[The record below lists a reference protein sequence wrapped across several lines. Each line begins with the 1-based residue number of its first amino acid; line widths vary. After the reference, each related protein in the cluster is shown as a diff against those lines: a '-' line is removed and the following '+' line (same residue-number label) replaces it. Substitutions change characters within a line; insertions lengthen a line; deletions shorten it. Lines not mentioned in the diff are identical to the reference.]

1 PPVRPPRI
9 QTPIIWARSILA
21 LAFAL
26 FAALATRFF
35 TANDPS
41 NRYISKNLD
50 LLTLTSHDLS
60 DLLQNGTVSSVQLVQ
75 EYYRR
80 ILRDDRAGFQLHS
93 IISLAPLDK
102 TLAIAQERDEER
114 HASKLRGLL
123 QGIPLIVKDNMVTDP
138 VRGMPTTYGAYALQ
152 YSRYPLN
159 AFVVSKAEEAGAIT
173 IAKANLVE
181 LAGTLTEV
189 VGLSWGNGCKPDPC
203 GSSSGSGV
211 AVASGFAPVSL
222 GTDTTGSVTCVADFN
237 ALYGIRPS
245 FGLLSRTGILSTTAS
260 FDTPGILAKSAVDVA
275 QWLDVLAQPDGRDP
289 ITVEAHKNRSPSYIE
304 GLHQDWKRWRIGV
317 LDRGAFWNASRAIF
331 VTPEQDLQKL
341 AESNDALVKMEALG
355 ATVVDDVPY
364 PLAAESRQVLDTYS
378 ARLYHELK
386 DNLDAYLSRLENT
399 SIHNVKQL
407 YKFNKANPKL
417 AFDKGHDDQEF
428 LEGALA
434 SNLTAT
440 ELDANLALLEHY
452 SREVNTEAILDK
464 YNLDFVVFPGF
475 TWMNVYNALSG
486 NPYGVVPLGR
496 YHNGRPFGLGFIARR
511 FQDHELLSPMKA
523 YEAAFPPRQIP
534 RIFNSQSLW
543 RYYWVRLVRPVL
555 AIF

>member
-1 PPVRPPRI
+1 M
-9 QTPIIWARSILA
+9 WARSILA

-41 NRYISKNLD
+41 NRYIPKNLD

-60 DLLQNGTVSSVQLVQ
+60 DLLQNGSVSSVKLVQ

-102 TLAIAQERDEER
+102 TLAVARERDEER
-114 HASKLRGLL
+114 HAAGQYGDGSGLGHADNLR
-123 QGIPLIVKDNMVTDP
+123 
-138 VRGMPTTYGAYALQ
+138 R

-159 AFVVSKAEEAGAIT
+159 AFIVNKAEEAGAIT
-173 IAKANLVE
+173 IAKAHLVE
-181 LAGTLTEV
+181 LAG
-189 VGLSWGNGCKPDPC
+189 
-203 GSSSGSGV
+203 
-211 AVASGFAPVSL
+211 F
-222 GTDTTGSVTCVADFN
+222 
-237 ALYGIRPS
+237 RPS

-260 FDTPGILAKSAVDVA
+260 FDTPSILTKSAVNVA
-275 QWLDVLAQPDGRDP
+275 QWLNVLAQPDDRDP

-331 VTPEQDLQKL
+331 VTPKQDLQKL
-341 AESNDALVKMEALG
+341 AECNDALVKMEALG

-364 PLAAESRQVLDTYS
+364 PLAAESGQVLDTYS
-378 ARLYHELK
+378 ARLC
-386 DNLDAYLSRLENT
+386 
-399 SIHNVKQL
+399 
-407 YKFNKANPKL
+407 
-417 AFDKGHDDQEF
+417 HDDQKF
-428 LEGALA
+428 LESALA
-434 SNLTAT
+434 SNLTASK
-440 ELDANLALLEHY
+440 LDANLVLLEHY

-486 NPYGVVPLGR
+486 T
-496 YHNGRPFGLGFIARR
+496 A
-511 FQDHELLSPMKA
+511 
-523 YEAAFPPRQIP
+523 
-534 RIFNSQSLW
+534 
-543 RYYWVRLVRPVL
+543 VL
-555 AIF
+555 FTEQLER